1 MHSKVLF
8 VCKPWS
14 RKEGV
19 LYACLWRV
27 ILGYKYRVALTC
39 ISFIFL
45 NASVEHSSGVGG
57 LGEGKE
63 VTLLRGFGWGVVGIF
78 VGGFP
83 WVWGRRGPPPTRPS
97 DLLRGSACGGT
108 RWTGF
113 GRGVVSL
120 SGLGLPW
127 RRGGVGALPL
137 LACCGGA
144 GWLSFLRGGWLL

>member
-57 LGEGKE
+57 LGEGKDHPTAGIW
-63 VTLLRGFGWGVVGIF
+63 VGCGGNLCWGFSLGVGAERPTAHPAF
-78 VGGFP
+78 
-83 WVWGRRGPPPTRPS
+83 GPPS
-97 DLLRGSACGGT
+97 
-108 RWTGF
+108 
-113 GRGVVSL
+113 GVCLWWHPLNWV
-120 SGLGLPW
+120 W
-127 RRGGVGALPL
+127 RRGGKSLWPWPPL
-137 LACCGGA
+137 KAWRRRGTSSPRLLWRRRLA
-144 GWLSFLRGGWLL
+144 